1 MPLGL
6 LGPVPA
12 LAKAGLKFPRLG
24 RDDRQAGDSATG
36 RVHSISD
43 PKTSKGTMA
52 PENDKRSS
60 KSAIAGGAGGHRGAL
75 ADPIG
80 IRGHKIEA
88 CGRKGAIRVANRC
101 RDGFAGRAGS
111 FGNSSA
117 AVASSLARIA
127 RSPRLVM
134 RRLCPLS
141 PSRRHAG
148 NEPRDW
154 ISSTRHTN
162 LLPLRPGWLEA
173 RAGAQ
178 PRSAATTATGCQ
190 TRPGGR

>member
-1 MPLGL
+1 MCYFRGNTDCWIELRTTLGTTNGRL
-6 LGPVPA
+6 RHAPGMRFAGWGRA
-12 LAKAGLKFPRLG
+12 L
-24 RDDRQAGDSATG
+24 
-36 RVHSISD
+36 
-43 PKTSKGTMA
+43 
-52 PENDKRSS
+52 
-60 KSAIAGGAGGHRGAL
+60 AL

-101 RDGFAGRAGS
+101 RDGFAGRAGR

-154 ISSTRHTN
+154 ISSTRHTK

-173 RAGAQ
+173 QAGAQ